1 MLRVRAREPP
11 RGEGRPDRGGD
22 RDVLGVRAVLSYL
35 QLQFQL
41 DYKRR
46 LHVHVQY
53 YMNDD
58 TVLHIQRQ
66 RTRYMDMYCN
76 SSYPLIK
83 TLITPRGLTRAA
95 LCWCR

>member
-1 MLRVRAREPP
+1 MSERASL
-11 RGEGRPDRGGD
+11 RGGRAD
-22 RDVLGVRAVLSYL
+22 LTAAATDVLGVRAVLSYL

-95 LCWCR
+95 LCWCTCR